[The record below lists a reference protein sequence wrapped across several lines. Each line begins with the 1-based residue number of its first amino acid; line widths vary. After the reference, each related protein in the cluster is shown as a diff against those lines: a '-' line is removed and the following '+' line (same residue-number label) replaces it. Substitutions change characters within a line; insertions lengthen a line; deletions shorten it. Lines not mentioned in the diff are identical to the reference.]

1 MDEERK
7 TREYLLKVLCFQYK
21 AIFGLHANYVLSN
34 YIFCPHLCKRKLF
47 SFINHRIAK

>member
-21 AIFGLHANYVLSN
+21 AILVGCMQTMY
-34 YIFCPHLCKRKLF
+34 
-47 SFINHRIAK
+47 